1 MQIVVC
7 QWIQQHPITLQPQP
21 IQLVVAVKIDVT
33 EMVVV
38 ATTDVAVVVV
48 KVEYGPIVGEYYL
61 VVAGE
66 YCLIVDFEY
75 SPIVGFVAAVTC
87 FPLSIRYYG
96 LQ

>member
-1 MQIVVC
+1 
-7 QWIQQHPITLQPQP
+7 
-21 IQLVVAVKIDVT
+21 
-33 EMVVV
+33 MVVV

-48 KVEYGPIVGEYYL
+48 KVEYGPIVGEYYLVVAGEYYLVVAGEYYL